1 QNDIKKLRR
10 ENEQLRRE
18 IWSLRDEY
26 DKLEE
31 ILKRQKCRPESE
43 EYEDRSDEDDELRS
57 NYSFEEDEE
66 ELSQDGDEAAKE
78 QDRSEQLE
86 NAENQKISTEK
97 MASNGLHRLH
107 VDFDDLSVVD
117 EEEEL
122 KRDKDKK
129 EVPAEDVR
137 GRPNEEK
144 SPLSI
149 LKPRQ
154 LHENI
159 PFYPGAYQS
168 PACLSS
174 PAYYT
179 ECPFKFPS
187 TLNLMMPAN
196 ASSAMLASPRM
207 NAEPMVP
214 ISSLTGPSVDEIDDH
229 QILHAPPAGWQNNV
243 AMRHSFG
250 ASDLDGVQSFAGIH
264 QEQLKQQPFAPTVAG
279 LPNFPSFP
287 QKRGAGLRLSSN
299 PFNATS
305 TTFGNGR
312 QRSSEKMV
320 ENGWG
325 TSLVDADDRRKN
337 TEAEEGANCVSGT
350 EKPKHFFAPLP
361 LKLSKKQMEE
371 PSPTISRSGTGN
383 SSSSGKTGS
392 TVVSKS
398 QLTPRKGSADLY
410 VDGAIPR
417 EDNPALD
424 DRSGQR
430 TFFSIDNLLIADAKT
445 ATVNQLTKSLSWQDL
460 PSKCQPDGKQQML
473 TRSDNTLD
481 NISDSKPYKSY
492 LNVTLRTPRVE
503 QTVSPGTPEIP
514 ELPTMDYRLFKN
526 PFLRTFEPTAGYA
539 SRNNVTRP
547 LSVQVNDDSLYYYPP
562 QPQVSTF
569 GRVPLADR
577 YKPAQQSDK
586 NRLLIPSN
594 QLINGKLT
602 SPTSKPQI
610 QVTSFERPSPHTLVG
625 PTNTYEFNAIRRL
638 NANPYLHTQNLYQN
652 VPFVP
657 RGGLYPQRGMM
668 YYDNLA
674 LKVPAQT
681 QTSIDGDSHHQ
692 EDEHALSREESAPST
707 PSGRRK
713 RTVRKE
719 KAASPVA
726 QRKYKKQ
733 SSVTSPEA
741 GESMGMGKVGW
752 KKPTRLSTTTTT
764 SEGQED
770 KNESRSS
777 SSGQDSPKKEQM
789 RRVSLYFNAKKRP
802 SLTSVRTVRSG
813 SSDTGREKEATALN
827 SERERTNSVSS
838 REIGSGGKARKAS
851 TSSGN
856 VPWCACWGNG
866 PGGAVS
872 TFSVTRR
879 QPLQPMGE
887 VVKLAPAEPGHH
899 KTRYPVQVT
908 VATVVVFLPGIQ
920 KHRSLPSAPMLE
932 KQVNRIRGLIFN
944 EGSDAPARPLPSMIA
959 SIKVSRTVPEPSNF
973 VIDCS

>member
-1 QNDIKKLRR
+1 MDDLFQ
-10 ENEQLRRE
+10 
-18 IWSLRDEY
+18 
-26 DKLEE
+26 
-31 ILKRQKCRPESE
+31 
-43 EYEDRSDEDDELRS
+43 DRSDEDDGLRS
-57 NYSFEEDEE
+57 DYSFEEDEE
-66 ELSQDGDEAAKE
+66 ELSQDGDETAEE

-122 KRDKDKK
+122 KRDKK
-129 EVPAEDVR
+129 EVPTENVP
-137 GRPNEEK
+137 RPNEQK

-187 TLNLMMPAN
+187 TLNLMMPAD
-196 ASSAMLASPRM
+196 ASSAMLASPCSRM

-214 ISSLTGPSVDEIDDH
+214 ISSLTGPSVDEIDDRE
-229 QILHAPPAGWQNNV
+229 ILHAPPAGWQSNVV
-243 AMRHSFG
+243 AMPQVQVRHSFG
-250 ASDLDGVQSFAGIH
+250 ATDLDGVQIYSGIH
-264 QEQLKQQPFAPTVAG
+264 QEQPKQQPFAPAVASF
-279 LPNFPSFP
+279 PNFPSFP
-287 QKRGAGLRLSSN
+287 QKRAAGLRSN
-299 PFNATS
+299 PFSATS
-305 TTFGNGR
+305 TFGNGR
-312 QRSSEKMV
+312 QSSEKMV

-325 TSLVDADDRRKN
+325 MSLNDRKN
-337 TEAEEGANCVSGT
+337 TEAEESPGVSGT

-361 LKLSKKQMEE
+361 SRLSKKQTEE

-398 QLTPRKGSADLY
+398 QFTPRKGSADLY

-417 EDNPALD
+417 EDNATLD

-430 TFFSIDNLLIADAKT
+430 TFFSIDNLLIADAKS
-445 ATVNQLTKSLSWQDL
+445 ANQLTKSLSWQDL
-460 PSKCQPDGKQQML
+460 PSKCQSDGKQQML

-481 NISDSKPYKSY
+481 NISNSKPYKSY
-492 LNVTLRTPRVE
+492 LNVTLRTPRIE
-503 QTVSPGTPEIP
+503 QTVSPDTPEIP
-514 ELPTMDYRLFKN
+514 ELPTVDYRLFKN
-526 PFLRTFEPTAGYA
+526 PFLRTFEPSAGYA
-539 SRNNVTRP
+539 NRNNVTRP
-547 LSVQVNDDSLYYYPP
+547 LSVQVNDDSLYYYPA

-577 YKPAQQSDK
+577 YKSTQQSEK

-625 PTNTYEFNAIRRL
+625 PSTVSYEFNPMRRL
-638 NANPYLHTQNLYQN
+638 NPYLHAQNLYQN

-657 RGGLYPQRGMM
+657 RGGLYPQRGMT
-668 YYDNLA
+668 YCNNLT

-681 QTSIDGDSHHQ
+681 QTSIDGDSHQ
-692 EDEHALSREESAPST
+692 EDEHALSHEESASST

-719 KAASPVA
+719 KPAVASPAA

-733 SSVTSPEA
+733 SSVTSS
-741 GESMGMGKVGW
+741 GESAR
-752 KKPTRLSTTTTT
+752 KKPTRPSTTTTT
-764 SEGQED
+764 TSDGQED
-770 KNESRSS
+770 KNGSRSS
-777 SSGQDSPKKEQM
+777 SSGQDSPKKEQT
-789 RRVSLYFNAKKRP
+789 RRVSLHFNAKKRP

-813 SSDTGREKEATALN
+813 SSSDTGREKEALN

-866 PGGAVS
+866 CV
-872 TFSVTRR
+872 
-879 QPLQPMGE
+879 
-887 VVKLAPAEPGHH
+887 
-899 KTRYPVQVT
+899 
-908 VATVVVFLPGIQ
+908 
-920 KHRSLPSAPMLE
+920 
-932 KQVNRIRGLIFN
+932 
-944 EGSDAPARPLPSMIA
+944 
-959 SIKVSRTVPEPSNF
+959 
-973 VIDCS
+973 